1 MTYAYI
7 SYSQPAQQSGKV
19 AMLEHHDL
27 IASTPSRLE
36 WQGLHRYVNVHCE
49 YDIEDAHG
57 YQHITCDI
65 ASNKWHPKLG
75 RK

>member
-1 MTYAYI
+1 
-7 SYSQPAQQSGKV
+7 
-19 AMLEHHDL
+19 MLEHHDL